1 MKNNILLIILLLVLP
16 GYSQKQLTDVQKLT
30 TTCKIWGFLKY
41 YHPNVANGTFNWD
54 EQLIEVLPKVAL
66 ATTKTELSKVYE
78 TWSNSLGVIKEK
90 APLKDSDSLT
100 YFYKNLDL
108 GWIAQTNN
116 FSKKVSDQLIFIKNN
131 RWQGDPFYVSVDR
144 EQGVAYPVT
153 ILNELRLRELKWSD
167 KNLRLITLFKF
178 WNIINYYYPY
188 QYLMNQN
195 WETSLISFLPQFINV
210 KTEGE
215 FHDAIIAIAAT
226 LNDSHVT
233 YYPEYEGQKP
243 IGKYFLPAN
252 YKFINNK
259 MVITNILNDS
269 VAKLNNI
276 HRGDAITSIDG
287 KKIKEFINDY
297 RTKISASNTAGFLK
311 ELQYKISPFT
321 NQTIEIDCVRNKKRI
336 TNTIN
341 LYTWYD
347 FNRDRTRTN
356 FEKFQILDDNIG
368 YVNLVRTKSTDLA
381 NLFSALNNTKAI
393 VFDLRNYPLLSE
405 NDFTPYLAQN
415 DIPFVKQTYADV
427 HFPGRFIFEKPV
439 KPIPNTNNN
448 AKYKGKIIILVDENT
463 HSHAEWLTMYFRTVK
478 NTTIIGSQTSGT
490 DGGVSRY
497 EITIPFKITFT
508 GKGVYYPDGTETQRI
523 GIKPDIA
530 VQQTIEGIEKG
541 KDEILERAIKF
552 IKIKK

>member
-1 MKNNILLIILLLVLP
+1 MKNNILLILVLLILP
-16 GYSQKQLTDVQKLT
+16 VYSQKQLTEVQKLT
-30 TTCKIWGFLKY
+30 TTCKIWDFLKY

-78 TWSNSLGVIKEK
+78 TWINSLGTIVENL
-90 APLKDSDSLT
+90 PNKDSDTLT

-108 GWIAQTNN
+108 RWIAETNT

-144 EQGVAYPVT
+144 EHGLAYPVT
-153 ILNELRLRELKWSD
+153 IVNELRLRELKWSD

-178 WNIINYYYPY
+178 WNIINYFYPY
-188 QYLMNQN
+188 KYLMNQN
-195 WETSLISFLPQFINV
+195 WETSLISFLPTFINV

-215 FHDAIIAIAAT
+215 FHDAITAIAAT

-243 IGKYFLPAN
+243 IGSYFLPAN

-276 HRGDAITSIDG
+276 RLGDAIISIDG
-287 KKIKEFINDY
+287 KKIKDFINDY
-297 RTKISASNTAGFLK
+297 RTLIAASNTAGFLK
-311 ELQYKISPFT
+311 ELQYKISPFA
-321 NQTIEIDCVRNKKRI
+321 NKTIKIELIRNKKQI
-336 TNTIN
+336 TSTIN
-341 LYTWYD
+341 LYSWND
-347 FNRDRTRTN
+347 FNRDRTSK
-356 FEKFQILDDNIG
+356 KFAKYQIIEDTIG
-368 YVNLVRTKSTDLA
+368 YVNLVRIKNTELA
-381 NLFSALNNTKAI
+381 NLFLTLQNTKAI

-405 NDFTPYLAQN
+405 NDLAPYLDQN
-415 DIPFVKQTYADV
+415 DVPFVKQTYADV

-439 KPIPNTNNN
+439 KPVPTTTNIT
-448 AKYKGKIIILVDENT
+448 KYKGQIIVLVDENT

-508 GKGVYYPDGTETQRI
+508 GKGVYYPDGGETQRI
-523 GIKPDIA
+523 GIIPDIA
-530 VQQTIEGIEKG
+530 VQQTIEGIQKG

-552 IKIKK
+552 IKTKQ